1 MSFSS
6 WLIVLIDKVLQKK
19 TLYQFVLFDKEKKTR
34 DETLNM
40 RYKELAV
47 VIEPNEIRFA
57 HVLQNNLYRQIIHV
71 KNVGNKSKRIQ
82 IFRPA
87 IKVTFAKDRIQM

>member
-1 MSFSS
+1 MADCSYRQSFITNNTKKNTVS
-6 WLIVLIDKVLQKK
+6 LFITNKQKTNLKK
-19 TLYQFVLFDKEKKTR
+19 T
-34 DETLNM
+34 M

-47 VIEPNEIRFA
+47 VIEPNEIRFP
-57 HVLQNNLYRQIIHV
+57 HVIQNNVYRQTIHV

-87 IKVTFAKDRIQM
+87 NKVTF

>member
-1 MSFSS
+1 
-6 WLIVLIDKVLQKK
+6 
-19 TLYQFVLFDKEKKTR
+19 
-34 DETLNM
+34 M

-47 VIEPNEIRFA
+47 VIEPNEIKFP
-57 HVLQNNLYRQIIHV
+57 HFIQNSLYRQTIHV

-87 IKVTFAKDRIQM
+87 IKVTLEI

>member
-1 MSFSS
+1 
-6 WLIVLIDKVLQKK
+6 
-19 TLYQFVLFDKEKKTR
+19 
-34 DETLNM
+34 M

-47 VIEPNEIRFA
+47 VIEPNEIRFP
-57 HVLQNNLYRQIIHV
+57 HVSQNNLYRQIIHV

-87 IKVTFAKDRIQM
+87 IKVTFTKDRMHM

>member
-1 MSFSS
+1 
-6 WLIVLIDKVLQKK
+6 
-19 TLYQFVLFDKEKKTR
+19 
-34 DETLNM
+34 M

-87 IKVTFAKDRIQM
+87 IKVIWRDFP

>member
-1 MSFSS
+1 
-6 WLIVLIDKVLQKK
+6 
-19 TLYQFVLFDKEKKTR
+19 
-34 DETLNM
+34 M

-47 VIEPNEIRFA
+47 VIEPNEIQFP
-57 HVLQNNLYRQIIHV
+57 HVIQNSVYRQTIHV

-87 IKVTFAKDRIQM
+87 IKVILTLKRKYLIDSFDYLGFSIDCEKSRSTSSTWPRSHWCY